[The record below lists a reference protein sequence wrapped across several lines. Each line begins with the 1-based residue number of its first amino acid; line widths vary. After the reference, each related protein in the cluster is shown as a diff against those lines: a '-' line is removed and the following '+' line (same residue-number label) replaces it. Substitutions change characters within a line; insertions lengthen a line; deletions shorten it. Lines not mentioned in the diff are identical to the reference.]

1 MEEKVGVFS
10 GTLEPVENPEG
21 IADIGANGE
30 QGEPPEIL
38 IKKLRANTA
47 KDADEKNPQEP
58 VLDLR
63 QFAFSRGLT
72 SVKRA
77 GFEAWL
83 LNNILGVRHTAAE
96 FDVLLK
102 EFER

>member
-1 MEEKVGVFS
+1 MEEKTGV
-10 GTLEPVENPEG
+10 LEKTTEVT
-21 IADIGANGE
+21 ADIGANEE
-30 QGEPPEIL
+30 QNDHDVTV
-38 IKKLRANTA
+38 KKSHVKAV
-47 KDADEKNPQEP
+47 KPVDEEKLQEL

-72 SVKRA
+72 SVKMA